1 MKVRRG
7 VVAGLVGLAL
17 VVGASG
23 CGKIGEKV
31 AEEAIERNSDCEN
44 IDINA
49 DEGAVSG
56 SCAGEDFDA
65 NASGNADLPDDWP
78 TDLAP
83 PEGFKIVTST
93 ASDTPIRTLNVVGS
107 LDGDVTEVYEGIKAQ
122 LTAAGY
128 TIDTDSL
135 ADAGNGPAG
144 TMAATGADF
153 TAAVT
158 VSESVNAL
166 EGNVTVTYTLNA
178 AGGS

>member
-1 MKVRRG
+1 MSVRRG

-23 CGKIGEKV
+23 CGRIGEKV

-44 IDINA
+44 IDINS

-56 SCAGEDFDA
+56 SCSGDDFDA
-65 NASGNADLPDDWP
+65 NVSGNAELPDGWP

-83 PEGFKIVTST
+83 PEGFAIVTST
-93 ASDTPIRTLNVVGS
+93 ASDSPVRTLNVIGS
-107 LDGDVTEVYEGIKAQ
+107 LDGDVTAVYEGIKTQ
-122 LTAAGY
+122 LTDAGY

-135 ADAGNGPAG
+135 ADAGSGLSGAL
-144 TMAATGADF
+144 AATGPEY

-158 VSESVNAL
+158 VSEGVTAL
-166 EGNVTVTYTLNA
+166 EGNVSVTYTLTA
-178 AGGS
+178 I